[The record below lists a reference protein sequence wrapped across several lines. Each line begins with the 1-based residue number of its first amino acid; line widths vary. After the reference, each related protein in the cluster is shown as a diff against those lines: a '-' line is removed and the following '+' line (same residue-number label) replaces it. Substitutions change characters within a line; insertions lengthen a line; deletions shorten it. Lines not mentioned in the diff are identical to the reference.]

1 MALQASGQMSFADVY
16 NEITGESLQ
25 NPPISITAAE
35 LGQLQNSQGQTIP
48 LNQNSEFKPDG
59 TLPTVF
65 PTEWYRYCQICNVA
79 KPFLTIS
86 KSAPAQGFNG
96 QNFNFTITITNNG
109 QASTSGIIYV
119 TDILQA
125 NLIYQSVSGTNWSGS
140 VANNVVALQFNGT
153 LGIGQSTQVTIVVR
167 TFTNATYNNY
177 ASVTGGG
184 DSVVRYSNTTTTQ
197 VITQTW
203 TSTQTV
209 RLDRTFQKNNCG
221 GFGTGSY
228 EQIYSPYYTNTYTSF
243 ISQADADSNAYQM
256 SYGQASS
263 WLDANGQNQANI
275 QGSCVYQYPVVQLTL
290 FETPSTI
297 NRGSTGTVTLN
308 ITNQVV
314 ATNGNITFQMILPAG
329 ISYNGIISVPNI
341 YSVNV
346 SGQVVSFTTSQSLSS
361 TYSAT
366 ISFSIYA
373 NTVGSYSFKATGTGG
388 NMQNNYT
395 ESNFVYFD
403 VVSQPNYN
411 FGVIT
416 ENFSFNSKEIN
427 PAAETYAVP
436 TDDAYY
442 TGILTI
448 TNGNSGQDNLRF
460 DVIIPSFY
468 PLNEVQVI
476 FDSPYFSYNIS
487 LITVPQKIEIYN
499 VQYNVPVGQYYFR
512 IKLPM
517 NIDYFRANNSS
528 QTGLVITSNNQ
539 RIFSDQPTTFY
550 FYRNNNY
557 VSQGTKSIYWAAN
570 YLQVYYFGFTNTP
583 TTTANMQLRHRHIY
597 LGSPTTLNLVSIAGN
612 TLGSI
617 GIWYVNP
624 TRGAGFVNAT
634 YPLIYTIGGEQYFG
648 MYTNLTLLYNN
659 QSIQFSTNRNDIDSS
674 SNTGIKINSRFN
686 DPLFREINL
695 TIAVNGA
702 GNFINV

>member
-16 NEITGESLQ
+16 NEITGESLA

-59 TLPTVF
+59 ILPTIF
-65 PTEWYRYCQICNVA
+65 PTEWYKYCQICNVA

-86 KSAPAQGFNG
+86 KSAPSQAFNG

-119 TDILQA
+119 TDNLQT
-125 NLIYQSVSGTNWSGS
+125 NLVYQSVNGTNWSGS

-153 LGIGQSTQVTIVVR
+153 LAVGQSTQVTIVVK
-167 TFTNATYNNY
+167 TFSNATYNNY

-209 RLDRTFQKNNCG
+209 RLDRTYQKNDCG
-221 GFGTGSY
+221 GYGTGTY
-228 EQIYSPYYTNTYTSF
+228 EQIFSPYYTNTYTSY

-256 SYGQASS
+256 SYSQAST
-263 WLDANGQNQANI
+263 WLDYNGQNQANA

-290 FETPSTI
+290 FESPSSI
-297 NRGSTGTVTLN
+297 NRGSTGTVTLQ

-314 ATNGNITFQMILPAG
+314 ATNGNITLQMALPTG
-329 ISYNGIISVPNI
+329 VSYNGIISVPSI
-341 YSVNV
+341 WSVNV
-346 SGQVVSFTTSQSLSS
+346 SGQIVSFTTSQSLSS
-361 TYSAT
+361 SYSAT

-373 NTVGSYSFKATGTGG
+373 NTVGSYSFKATGSGG

-403 VVSQPNYN
+403 VYAQPSYA

-416 ENFSFNSKEIN
+416 ENFSYNSKEQN
-427 PAAETYAVP
+427 PNADTRAVP

-442 TGILTI
+442 TAYINI
-448 TNGNSGQDNLRF
+448 TNGNSGQDALGF
-460 DVIIPSFY
+460 ICYIPSFY
-468 PLNEVQVI
+468 PGASAQVSL
-476 FDSPYFSYNIS
+476 DSTYFQATWNALQQRMEIS
-487 LITVPQKIEIYN
+487 NKVN
-499 VQYNVPVGQYYFR
+499 NVPVGQYYFR

-517 NIDYFRANNSS
+517 DIDYFRANTSG
-528 QTGLVITSNNQ
+528 QTGLVVRATNQ
-539 RIFSDQPTTFY
+539 TIFSDQPATWY
-550 FYRNNNY
+550 FYKNQVY
-557 VSQGTKSIYWAAN
+557 QAQGTKTIYWASN
-570 YLQVYYFGFTNTP
+570 YVEAYDFSFTNTP
-583 TTTANMQLRHRHIY
+583 TTTVNMQLRYQHVY
-597 LGSPTTLNLVSIAGN
+597 LGSPSTINLVSIGGN
-612 TLGSI
+612 SLGTAA
-617 GIWYVNP
+617 IWYLNP
-624 TRGAGFVNAT
+624 TRNNGYVSAT
-634 YPLIYTIGGEQYFG
+634 YPLIYNIGGEQYFG
-648 MYTNLTLLYNN
+648 MYTSLTLLYNN
-659 QSIQFSTNRNDIDSS
+659 QSIQFTNNSNSIDG
-674 SNTGIKINSRFN
+674 SNSTGIKINSRFN
-686 DPLFREINL
+686 DPFTRFIQL
-695 TIAVNGA
+695 TISVNGS